1 MLKIFS
7 TNIFLLFYCITVF
20 YLHSMKE
27 NVFMKVIPENELV
40 IEINIIKLLNNQP

>member
-1 MLKIFS
+1 
-7 TNIFLLFYCITVF
+7 
-20 YLHSMKE
+20 MKE